1 MGIILWFRSVLEQ
14 FNKATIDLSLQ
25 SYSTIAHSR
34 IIFLAIKIDLHV
46 NRGNES
52 LLNDIIIPMK
62 EKYNTY
68 YEILKDST
76 HISAFLDP
84 RYKKYCFSDMS
95 RDEVLLPIQN
105 QLEQQP
111 IIQTRPIQISS
122 FLQKLKG
129 VSNTP
134 VIDNEVNKYWNSNEA
149 AEDIDPLEWWK
160 THIIEYPNLSK
171 LAFNYLYIQI
181 SSVPC
186 EQIFSIAGQV
196 LCKSQNRLTGKSV
209 YACICLHSWILE
221 NIN

>member
-1 MGIILWFRSVLEQ
+1 
-14 FNKATIDLSLQ
+14 
-25 SYSTIAHSR
+25 
-34 IIFLAIKIDLHV
+34 
-46 NRGNES
+46 
-52 LLNDIIIPMK
+52 
-62 EKYNTY
+62 
-68 YEILKDST
+68 
-76 HISAFLDP
+76 
-84 RYKKYCFSDMS
+84 MS

-111 IIQTRPIQISS
+111 IIQNRSTQISS

-134 VIDNEVNKYWNSNEA
+134 VVDNEVNKYWNSNEA

-160 THIIEYPNLSK
+160 THTTEYSNLSK
-171 LAFNYLYIQI
+171 LALNYLCIQA

-186 EQIFSIAGQV
+186 EQLFSIVGQI

>member
-1 MGIILWFRSVLEQ
+1 
-14 FNKATIDLSLQ
+14 
-25 SYSTIAHSR
+25 
-34 IIFLAIKIDLHV
+34 
-46 NRGNES
+46 
-52 LLNDIIIPMK
+52 
-62 EKYNTY
+62 
-68 YEILKDST
+68 
-76 HISAFLDP
+76 
-84 RYKKYCFSDMS
+84 MS
-95 RDEVLLPIQN
+95 RDEILLPIQN

-111 IIQTRPIQISS
+111 IIQTRPTQISS

-134 VIDNEVNKYWNSNEA
+134 VVDNEVNKYWNSNEA

-160 THIIEYPNLSK
+160 THTTEYSNLSK
-171 LAFNYLYIQI
+171 LALNYLCIQA

-186 EQIFSIAGQV
+186 EQLFSIVGQI